1 MLYKWEQVA
10 SILKNCNGYSLLDGL
25 TALSILTVL
34 SSGALPI
41 YAQLYE
47 ERMSIQTRKEAII
60 LLDYY
65 WNDFVLNNVVPPK
78 QEIVEGTV
86 FFLTETP
93 NGLCISYNEEKKNE
107 LLICR
112 SLPHEE

>member
-25 TALSILTVL
+25 IALSILTLL

-41 YAQLYE
+41 YVQLYE
-47 ERMSIQTRKEAII
+47 ERMSIQTRKEAIL
-60 LLDYY
+60 LLDHY

-78 QEIVEGTV
+78 QEILEGTV
-86 FFLTETP
+86 FNLTETP
-93 NGLCISYNEEKKNE
+93 NRLCVSYNEEKKDE

-112 SLPHEE
+112 SLPHEK